1 MFALTLLAAALLSG
15 AAAPADSIPPIPDG
29 LKPLKAH
36 EVVMEVRDQQVA
48 LGLTD
53 EQVSALD
60 ALHSQIKG
68 ERHQWKHQAGKPH
81 EMQHV
86 PMISQTEAYDAT
98 MAMLTPEQQERCEKL
113 FAAPAT
119 PKARHKI
126 IVPHGKP

>member
-15 AAAPADSIPPIPDG
+15 AATTDSVPPMPEG

-36 EVVMEVRDQQVA
+36 EVVMQVRDEQAA

-53 EQVSALD
+53 EQVRALD
-60 ALHSQIKG
+60 ALHSQIKN
-68 ERHQWKHQAGKPH
+68 EQHQWKHQPGKSM

-86 PMISQTEAYDAT
+86 PMISRTEAYDAT

-119 PKARHKI
+119 PKAKHKI

>member
-15 AAAPADSIPPIPDG
+15 AATQAGTTPPIPDG

-36 EVVMEVRDQQVA
+36 EVVMQVRDQQVA

-53 EQVSALD
+53 QQVAELN
-60 ALHSQIKG
+60 ALHSQIKN
-68 ERHQWKHQAGKPH
+68 EKHEWKHQAGKPM

-86 PMISQTEAYDAT
+86 PMISSTQAYEDA
-98 MAMLTPEQQERCEKL
+98 MAVLTPGQQERCQKL
-113 FAAPAT
+113 FAAPAQ
-119 PKARHKI
+119 PRAQRKP